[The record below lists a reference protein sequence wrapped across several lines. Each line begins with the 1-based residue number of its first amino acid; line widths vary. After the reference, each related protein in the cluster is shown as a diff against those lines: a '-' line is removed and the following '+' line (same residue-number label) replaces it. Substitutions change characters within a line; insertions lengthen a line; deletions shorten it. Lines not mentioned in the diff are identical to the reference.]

1 MDKLDCVVVG
11 AGVVGLAVAR
21 GLALAGR
28 EVVVLESEAQ
38 IGMHTSSRNSEVIHA
53 GIYYPE
59 GSLKARLCVQGKWML
74 YEYCE
79 QHRVS
84 HKRIGKLIVA
94 SDGDDVEKLSAIER
108 QARLNGV
115 DDLRFLAVEEVA
127 DLEPAVVSQ
136 GALLSPSTGIVDTHE
151 LMTAFE
157 GEIEAAG
164 GAVLL
169 NSKVTNLSAADGALR
184 FEVGGEKF
192 ECKTLVNSAG
202 LWATDLIAK
211 SRLKPLPQEPLPQ
224 EPLPQKPLPQEPL
237 PQEPLPQKPLPQKPL
252 PREVTPATRYAK
264 GHYYAYPGKSPF
276 RHLVYPMPVE
286 TELGIHATNDLG
298 GAVRFGPD
306 ASWVDTIDYDFDES
320 RKDEFVAAIKRYFPD
335 LDADKLTPA
344 YTGIRPKLHDPGE
357 PTTDFLIQSEKDH
370 GIPGLVNL
378 FGIESPGLT
387 ACLAIGEYVRKSLSG
402 RGF

>member
-21 GLALAGR
+21 ALALAGR
-28 EVVVLESEAQ
+28 EVVVLESESQ

-79 QHRVS
+79 QHHVS

-94 SDGDDVEKLSAIER
+94 SSQDDVEKLAAIER

-115 DDLRFLAVEEVA
+115 DDLRFLDAEEVA

-169 NSKVTNLSAADGALR
+169 NSKVTNLGAADGALR

-192 ECKTLVNSAG
+192 ECETLVNSAG
-202 LWATDLIAK
+202 LWATELANNIG
-211 SRLKPLPQEPLPQ
+211 RPLGRAPTGQAP
-224 EPLPQKPLPQEPL
+224 
-237 PQEPLPQKPLPQKPL
+237 
-252 PREVTPATRYAK
+252 TTRFAK